1 MAEGQQRGERQMD
14 IEKILEIVEEF
25 RQDKNPPY
33 KAYEDTYMDGWLDAC
48 NEIYYA
54 IFNLLEENK

>member
-1 MAEGQQRGERQMD
+1 MD

-48 NEIYYA
+48 NE
-54 IFNLLEENK
+54 LLFTFEEKIKNDKR